1 MKKDQD
7 PPADALRGQSGAELR
22 RCVEERLSEK
32 QRSQRSEIRDQRTT
46 DDTQR
51 LVHELRV
58 HQIELEMQN
67 EQLQQARAK
76 AETFLAQYTGLYE
89 FAPIGY
95 MTLDREGTIRDVNL
109 TGVRLLGVERPQ
121 LVKRRF
127 GQFVAES
134 DRRAF
139 SDFLQKVF
147 ASEDKECC
155 VVTLPR
161 EDSQPLVV
169 QVEGTRSADGQE
181 CRAVVLDITGRRQA
195 EEQTRAAQA
204 ETQRLLV
211 LSEQSRRALLN
222 EAEDEK
228 EATEAQALQT
238 RIANIFLTV
247 PDDEMFDEVLKV
259 ILDVI
264 HSPFGVFGYLDETG
278 ALVVP
283 TMTQQ
288 IRDKCRVPD
297 KTIRFPRETWE
308 DSSWPRAILEKR
320 SLHSNVP
327 SVNIPAGHVGIQRH
341 ISLPILF
348 QGEAIG
354 LFQVANKEA
363 DYVEADVRTLGA
375 IAGHVAPLLNARL
388 QRERAQEALRRLNVE
403 LGQRVRDRT
412 AELEVANQELETFS
426 YSVSHDLRAP
436 LRSIDGF
443 SRILLEDY
451 RDKLDD
457 EGKDSLKRVRAAS
470 QRMGEL
476 IDDLL
481 KLSHASRT
489 EIRRAEVDLTALASE
504 VAAELTRAEPTRS
517 VHWVI
522 APGLVATGDPQLLRE
537 VIENLLGN
545 AWKFTGKR
553 TDAVIEI
560 GATNAEGMGAFFVRD
575 NGAGFDMA
583 YVGKLFGA
591 FQRLHSTTDFP
602 GTGIGLATVQRI
614 IHRHGGRVW
623 AESEGNR
630 GATFYFTLGA
640 KE

>member
-1 MKKDQD
+1 
-7 PPADALRGQSGAELR
+7 
-22 RCVEERLSEK
+22 
-32 QRSQRSEIRDQRTT
+32 
-46 DDTQR
+46 
-51 LVHELRV
+51 
-58 HQIELEMQN
+58 
-67 EQLQQARAK
+67 
-76 AETFLAQYTGLYE
+76 
-89 FAPIGY
+89 
-95 MTLDREGTIRDVNL
+95 
-109 TGVRLLGVERPQ
+109 
-121 LVKRRF
+121 
-127 GQFVAES
+127 
-134 DRRAF
+134 
-139 SDFLQKVF
+139 
-147 ASEDKECC
+147 
-155 VVTLPR
+155 
-161 EDSQPLVV
+161 
-169 QVEGTRSADGQE
+169 
-181 CRAVVLDITGRRQA
+181 
-195 EEQTRAAQA
+195 
-204 ETQRLLV
+204 
-211 LSEQSRRALLN
+211 
-222 EAEDEK
+222 
-228 EATEAQALQT
+228 
-238 RIANIFLTV
+238 
-247 PDDEMFDEVLKV
+247 
-259 ILDVI
+259 
-264 HSPFGVFGYLDETG
+264 
-278 ALVVP
+278 
-283 TMTQQ
+283 
-288 IRDKCRVPD
+288 
-297 KTIRFPRETWE
+297 
-308 DSSWPRAILEKR
+308 
-320 SLHSNVP
+320 
-327 SVNIPAGHVGIQRH
+327 
-341 ISLPILF
+341 
-348 QGEAIG
+348 
-354 LFQVANKEA
+354 
-363 DYVEADVRTLGA
+363 
-375 IAGHVAPLLNARL
+375 
-388 QRERAQEALRRLNVE
+388 
-403 LGQRVRDRT
+403 VRDRT